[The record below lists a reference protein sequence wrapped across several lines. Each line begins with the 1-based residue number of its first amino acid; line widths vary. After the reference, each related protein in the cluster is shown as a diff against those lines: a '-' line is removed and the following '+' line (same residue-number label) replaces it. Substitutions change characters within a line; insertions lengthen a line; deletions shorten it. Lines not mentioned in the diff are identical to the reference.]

1 MLAELKLLNAVTC
14 LAVLTAVGWWGW
26 SEWRAAQ
33 PQLVPMAAPAKV
45 EEVLRG
51 VASWQD
57 ACQAV
62 VDAWDRGERP
72 DLAGQLGPS
81 AAAQVERC
89 RRIVSMRPHEWAT
102 D

>member
-1 MLAELKLLNAVTC
+1 VPAELEVLNVATC
-14 LAVLTAVGWWGW
+14 VAVLTAVGWWGW

-33 PQLVPMAAPAKV
+33 PRLVPIAAPAEV
-45 EEVLRG
+45 EEVVRG
-51 VASWQD
+51 VAQWQD
-57 ACQAV
+57 ECQTI

-72 DLAGQLGPS
+72 DLAGQLRPG

-89 RRIVSMRPHEWAT
+89 RRIVTMRPQVWAT